1 MIVVLNGEK
10 PDRYQCL
17 QSARGSVE
25 KPMIC
30 RAWQIIFLG
39 LLLLQVGACA
49 SSPKVTEGGAQA
61 EERVKDRS
69 PVDPWEPLNRGI
81 YAVNDGLDT
90 ITLKP
95 LAKGYKAITPGFV
108 RRGISNFFAN
118 LGTPLNIINN
128 LLQGKGRDAL
138 SDTARLVM
146 NSTVGIGGLFDPATS
161 AGLVQHDEDFGQTL
175 ATWGVPNGSYVMLPI
190 LGPRTLRDLI
200 ALPLDIFLDPLF
212 HYDNSSIRDKLW
224 ILQGIHLRAKLLAAE
239 NIINDSF
246 DPYITIREAY
256 LQNREF
262 RIYDGDP
269 PVDDEDDLFDE
280 FFEEE

>member
-1 MIVVLNGEK
+1 MI
-10 PDRYQCL
+10 Y
-17 QSARGSVE
+17 
-25 KPMIC
+25 
-30 RAWQIIFLG
+30 RACQIVFLG
-39 LLLLQVGACA
+39 LVLLQVGACA
-49 SSPKVTEGGAQA
+49 SSPKGTEGDTQA

-69 PVDPWEPLNRGI
+69 PADPWEPLNRGI

-118 LGTPLNIINN
+118 LRTPMNIINN

-146 NSTVGIGGLFDPATS
+146 NSTVGVGGLFDPATS
-161 AGLVQHDEDFGQTL
+161 AGLEEHNEDFGQTL
-175 ATWGVPNGSYVMLPI
+175 AKWGVPNGPYVMVPI
-190 LGPRTLRDLI
+190 FGPRTLRDLI
-200 ALPLDIFLDPLF
+200 ALPFDIFLDPLF
-212 HYDNSSIRDKLW
+212 HYENSSIRDKLW
-224 ILQGIHLRAKLLAAE
+224 ILQGIHLRAKLLVAE
-239 NIINDSF
+239 STINNSF

-262 RIYDGDP
+262 HIYDGDP
-269 PVDDEDDLFDE
+269 PVDDENDLFDE

>member
-1 MIVVLNGEK
+1 
-10 PDRYQCL
+10 
-17 QSARGSVE
+17 
-25 KPMIC
+25 MIC
-30 RAWQIIFLG
+30 RWCQIIVLG
-39 LLLLQVGACA
+39 LLLMQVGACA
-49 SSPKVTEGGAQA
+49 SSPKVIEGEAQ
-61 EERVKDRS
+61 VRS
-69 PVDPWEPLNRGI
+69 SADPWEPLNRGI
-81 YAVNDGLDT
+81 YAVSDGLDT

-118 LGTPLNIINN
+118 LGTPLDIINN

-175 ATWGVPNGSYVMLPI
+175 AKWGVPNGPYVMVPV

-200 ALPLDIFLDPLF
+200 TVPLDIFLDPLF
-212 HYDNSSIRDKLW
+212 HYENSSIRDKLW
-224 ILQGIHLRAKLLAAE
+224 ILQGIHLRAKLLAVE
-239 NIINDSF
+239 NLINDSF

-269 PVDDEDDLFDE
+269 PEDDDDLFDE